1 VNPRTDTDPRARGRR
16 SLVFILLTVGLD
28 SLGLGILVPVIPRLI
43 LDLTGQGL
51 TRAAVYGGWL
61 VATFAAVQFLAGP
74 ILGSISD
81 RVGRRPVLLSSLAAF
96 GCSYILMGLAPTLP
110 WLFVAQVL
118 TGLFGATPATA
129 GAYIADISAATDRTR
144 RFGAT
149 AAAYGTGLIVGPALG
164 GILVAQGTRL
174 PFFVA
179 AGLSLLTVIY
189 GFVVLPES
197 LPPERRR
204 KMSWQRAHPFGAM
217 RLLSRAPGIAS
228 LFMVLLLQRTVMGT
242 LPATWPYFTMQEYGW
257 SARDVGYSL
266 AGFGL
271 ATVLSQVW
279 LLRWVDARIGTVLTA
294 SVGLM
299 LLASGYLGL
308 AVIKASWIT
317 ALCIPLATMGFMAG
331 PALVS
336 VLSARIGSDLQGTLQ
351 GVVASLSGVAAV
363 LTPLVMPHLF
373 SVFSGYSGP
382 MHLPGAPYLLGA
394 VMALVGVMLIKRV
407 VRLESKE
414 LIPQEAS

>member
-1 VNPRTDTDPRARGRR
+1 MNPRTDPDARAASPR

-81 RVGRRPVLLSSLAAF
+81 RIGRRPVLLVSLAAF
-96 GCSYILMGLAPTLP
+96 GCSYILMGVAPTLP

-129 GAYIADISAATDRTR
+129 GAYIADISATTERTR

-149 AAAYGTGLIVGPALG
+149 AAAYGTGLIIGPALG
-164 GILVAQGTRL
+164 GILVAHGTRL

-179 AGLSLLTVIY
+179 ACLSLLTVIY

-197 LPPERRR
+197 LPPEKRRR
-204 KMSWQRAHPFGAM
+204 MSWQRAHPFGAM
-217 RLLSRAPGIAS
+217 QLLSRTPGIAS
-228 LFMVLLLQRTVMGT
+228 LFVVLLLQRTVMST
-242 LPATWPYFTMQEYGW
+242 LPATWPYFTMQQYGW

-271 ATVLSQVW
+271 ASVLSQVW

-299 LLASGYLGL
+299 LLTSGYLGL
-308 AVIKASWIT
+308 ALINTSWIT

-336 VLSARIGSDLQGTLQ
+336 VLSGRIASDLQGTLQ

-363 LTPLVMPHLF
+363 LTPLVMPRLF
-373 SVFSGYSGP
+373 SVFSGYSGA

-394 VMALVGVMLIKRV
+394 AMALVGVALIRRV
-407 VRLESKE
+407 VRRESR
-414 LIPQEAS
+414 IPAVEGVS